1 MSAHC
6 LLVCRPDGLGEGQS
20 TKEDC
25 SEEEAMR
32 VGTREEGHDY
42 TRVNPENI
50 QETNSPTVLARDPV
64 ALPEKCQRLPNRPEN
79 TQFTWQISRPKPT
92 PTAGRN

>member
-1 MSAHC
+1 
-6 LLVCRPDGLGEGQS
+6 
-20 TKEDC
+20 
-25 SEEEAMR
+25 MR

-50 QETNSPTVLARDPV
+50 QETNNPTVLARDPV
-64 ALPEKCQRLPNRPEN
+64 ALPEKCQGSPNRPEN
-79 TQFTWQISRPKPT
+79 TQFTRQISGPKPA